1 MDVSKE
7 IIFKTT
13 RSGGKGGQNVN
24 KVETAVLATFH
35 VANSAVLSETQKQ
48 LLHEKLVNRIN
59 SEGYLWVKSATY
71 RTQLENKTDATRK
84 INEAISKALQKKK
97 ARIATQASKASIERR
112 IEFKK
117 RKSIV
122 KDNRRKYRED

>member
-84 INEAISKALQKKK
+84 INEAISKALQK
-97 ARIATQASKASIERR
+97 
-112 IEFKK
+112 
-117 RKSIV
+117 RKPV
-122 KDNRRKYRED
+122 LLPRHQKLL

>member
-84 INEAISKALQKKK
+84 INEAISKAQKKK